1 LEKRKKMSRIDNRET
16 HEHREVKVTHN
27 FTKHA
32 EGSILIEYGGTKVIC
47 TACIESKVP
56 RFMKD
61 SGKGWVTAEYSMLPG
76 STHTRANRE
85 AARGKQ
91 SGRTNEI
98 QRLIGRALRAVIDME
113 KLGERMITIDAD
125 VIQADGGTRTAS
137 ITGGMLA
144 LNDAIQGLLK
154 SGELK
159 ENPIKEWV
167 AAISVGKHEG
177 TIITD
182 LCYEEDSEADLDMN
196 VVMTESGRIVEVQG
210 TAENDTFSREDLNAL
225 MDSAEGAITSILSSV
240 KPA

>member
-1 LEKRKKMSRIDNRET
+1 MTRIDNRET
-16 HEHREVKVTHN
+16 HEHRPVTVTHK

-32 EGSILIEYGGTKVIC
+32 AGSILIEYGNTKVIC
-47 TACIESKVP
+47 TACIENKVP

-125 VIQADGGTRTAS
+125 VIQADGGTRTAA

-144 LNDAIQGLLK
+144 LNDAIQGLLNT
-154 SGELK
+154 GELI

-167 AAISVGKHEG
+167 AAISVGKHDG
-177 TIITD
+177 TIMTD
-182 LCYEEDSEADLDMN
+182 LCYEEDSTADLDMN
-196 VVMTESGRIVEVQG
+196 VVMTESGKIVEVQG
-210 TAENDTFSREDLNAL
+210 TAENDTFSRKDLNEL
-225 MDSAEGAITSILSSV
+225 MDSAEKAISSIIAAV
-240 KPA
+240 KPE